1 MSGQLFAYKF
11 AVVEPPHSLGD
22 VLSAWIRLLDIF
34 EPVDVLLQRM
44 RLAFAIRRWSF
55 RPQWRCRRRWRAG
68 RGGCQAL
75 SKGGNRGGSCFS
87 LPLIGGDHAH
97 PTRPE
102 RALRL
107 RL

>member
-68 RGGCQAL
+68 RGGFQAL
-75 SKGGNRGGSCFS
+75 QKGGKPAGACVPPGTIEAGAAYR
-87 LPLIGGDHAH
+87 
-97 PTRPE
+97 TR
-102 RALRL
+102 RSG
-107 RL
+107 